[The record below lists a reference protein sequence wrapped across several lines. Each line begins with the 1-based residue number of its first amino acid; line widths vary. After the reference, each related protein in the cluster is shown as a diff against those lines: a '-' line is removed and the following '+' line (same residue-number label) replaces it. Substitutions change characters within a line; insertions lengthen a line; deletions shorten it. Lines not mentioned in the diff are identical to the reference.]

1 MNLSIQINENDFKKL
16 GFDSPFINWDDL
28 VEKIKTE
35 LSIEALHKCK
45 TISEKAGLLK
55 LTLDDINKEIKAARN
70 VKSDS

>member
-35 LSIEALHKCK
+35 LSIEALDKCR
-45 TISEKAGLLK
+45 TISERVGLSK
-55 LTLDDINKEIKAARN
+55 LTLEDVNKEIKTLCQ
-70 VKSDS
+70 